1 MFLVVV
7 MRHLTKHLEY
17 GSGTDFF
24 SDNLTN
30 AIKKNP
36 SAYGIE
42 SSIKVIRTGKGNLS
56 IKMSENGMTDYDVNH
71 YILQITGAP
80 SASGGYNYGAN
91 HHNGYIS
98 GFTPSLVINAEK
110 DTLEIS
116 GTLITGHCES
126 DQKYYRTTTTC
137 TWKLWHIE

>member
-1 MFLVVV
+1 MYMFLVVV

-42 SSIKVIRTGKGNLS
+42 SSIKVVRTGKGDLS
-56 IKMSENGMTDYDVNH
+56 IKMSDDGLTDYDVNH
-71 YILQITGAP
+71 YILQITSIP
-80 SASGGYNYGAN
+80 SSPSLYAYDGN
-91 HHNGYIS
+91 HHNVQLG
-98 GFTPSLVINAEK
+98 GV
-110 DTLEIS
+110 
-116 GTLITGHCES
+116 
-126 DQKYYRTTTTC
+126 
-137 TWKLWHIE
+137 

>member
-7 MRHLTKHLEY
+7 LRHLTKHLEY

-36 SAYGIE
+36 SAYGIN
-42 SSIKVIRTGKGNLS
+42 SSIKVIRTGQGDLS
-56 IKMSENGMTDYDVNH
+56 IKMSENGLTDYDVNH
-71 YILQITGAP
+71 YILQVTSIPASGVNYRYDGSHHYVSIKENTPTLSINEENDTLTINGMTITSICKSDATI
-80 SASGGYNYGAN
+80 SAS
-91 HHNGYIS
+91 
-98 GFTPSLVINAEK
+98 TK
-110 DTLEIS
+110 
-116 GTLITGHCES
+116 
-126 DQKYYRTTTTC
+126 C